1 MSVCTLMMAAEAT
14 AQSYP
19 AKPIRLVLGYGTGGA
34 VDFTARLVGQKLA
47 EYLGQSV
54 IVENRPGASTAI
66 ATERVAASPPDGY
79 TLLLMPTSAV
89 VQSALRSNLPY
100 NIERDLAP
108 ISLVSTGP
116 YLLVVHPSVPA
127 RTTRE
132 LMALARAQPGK
143 LSYGSAGIGS
153 ANHLAG
159 ELFNLQAGTKIFHV
173 PYKGT
178 GEAAIAT
185 VSGEIPLSI
194 ISVAGALPLMEAG
207 KVRALAVTSTKRTPL
222 LPKVPSVG
230 ESGLPGYEYIVW
242 YGMLAPSGV
251 PADIIGRLHAVIVKA
266 ISNAETKDALN
277 KQGFEPQTNTP
288 EQFAAL
294 IKRDLVQNARL
305 IQLAG
310 LKPE

>member
-143 LSYGSAGIGS
+143 VSYGSAGIGS

>member
-1 MSVCTLMMAAEAT
+1 MMAAEAT

>member
-1 MSVCTLMMAAEAT
+1 
-14 AQSYP
+14 
-19 AKPIRLVLGYGTGGA
+19 
-34 VDFTARLVGQKLA
+34 
-47 EYLGQSV
+47 
-54 IVENRPGASTAI
+54 
-66 ATERVAASPPDGY
+66 
-79 TLLLMPTSAV
+79 MPTSAV